1 MSNMLRGAVIGHM
14 LGSDGGRAERNAAV
28 ATERANAAGKIA
40 KYKID
45 AADWRNRATR
55 LQANLNA
62 RKMSEDV
69 LLQALQKENANH
81 PLASREAVE
90 GLVDKLVAEED
101 AKRKTDY
108 EAYAEDIARRIP

>member
-1 MSNMLRGAVIGHM
+1 MSDMLRGAVIGHM

-45 AADWRNRATR
+45 AADWRSRATI
-55 LQANLNA
+55 LAANVQA
-62 RKMSEDV
+62 RKMSEDA
-69 LLQALQKENANH
+69 LLQALQEENANH
-81 PLASREAVE
+81 PLASREAFE
-90 GLVDKLVAEED
+90 ELFRKGLSEED
-101 AKRKTDY
+101 VKRKANY

>member
-14 LGSDGGRAERNAAV
+14 LGSDGGRAERDAAV

-45 AADWRNRATR
+45 AADWRSRAAV
-55 LQANLNA
+55 LQVNVQA
-62 RKMSEDV
+62 RKMSEDA

-90 GLVDKLVAEED
+90 ALVH
-101 AKRKTDY
+101 
-108 EAYAEDIARRIP
+108 EAYYKEAEKKNSDYDAYTANIEKLIP

>member
-1 MSNMLRGAVIGHM
+1 MLRGAVIGHM

-45 AADWRNRATR
+45 AADWRSRAAVLAT
-55 LQANLNA
+55 NIVA

-69 LLQALQKENANH
+69 LLKALQEENVNH
-81 PLASREAVE
+81 PLANREAFE
-90 GLVDKLVAEED
+90 ELVTEARLKEAEKKN
-101 AKRKTDY
+101 ADY
-108 EAYAEDIARRIP
+108 EAYTADIARRIP